1 MLPEADLAT
10 AELFIT
16 RTFDAPRELVF
27 AAWTSPAMML
37 RWMGPVS
44 HPAVEFEQDLKVG
57 GRWRGRLRPVAG
69 GEDLWQG
76 GEFREIDPPSRLA
89 FTFAW
94 EGDNHPDGP
103 GVPTLVSIELAEDGP
118 GATRM
123 RFRQTGLAGADS
135 ADGHTD
141 GWNSTFDRLASLLSG
156 QAPSP
161 QT

>member
-1 MLPEADLAT
+1 MPPA

-37 RWMGPVS
+37 RWMGPVDY
-44 HPAVEFEQDLKVG
+44 PAVEFEQDLRVG
-57 GRWRGRLRPVAG
+57 GRWRGRLSPVAG

-76 GEFREIDPPSRLA
+76 GEFREIDPPSKLV

-103 GVPTLVSIELAEDGP
+103 GAQTVVSIAFAETGD

-123 RFRQTGLAGADS
+123 DFRQTGLADSAS
-135 ADGHTD
+135 ADGHTA
-141 GWNSTFDRLASLLSG
+141 GWNSTFDRLAALLSG
-156 QAPSP
+156 AAPAA
-161 QT
+161 